1 VDPHLP
7 PAEDRPSKS
16 ERKREMLA
24 RQKLGQR
31 LIDLNPAQLE
41 RLPLSDALREAVQF
55 AQRIT
60 SHEAR
65 RRQLQFIGRLMRE
78 SDATAIQAG
87 FDGITGASRQ
97 AVALMHRCERLRE
110 ELVADDGAL
119 ARFVQDHAGVDTQW
133 LRTKIRAVRA
143 ERAAERAPRHAREL
157 YQWLHQRL
165 TEVAGP

>member
-1 VDPHLP
+1 
-7 PAEDRPSKS
+7 
-16 ERKREMLA
+16 MLA

-41 RLPLSDALREAVQF
+41 RLALSDELREAVQF
-55 AQRIT
+55 ARRIT

-78 SDATAIQAG
+78 SDAAAIQAG
-87 FDGITGASRQ
+87 FDEITGASRHG
-97 AVALMHRCERLRE
+97 VALLHRCERLRE
-110 ELVADDGAL
+110 ELIADDAAL

-133 LRTKIRAVRA
+133 LRTKIRAARA
-143 ERAAERAPRHAREL
+143 ERVAARAPRHAREL

-165 TEVAGP
+165 TEAPAP